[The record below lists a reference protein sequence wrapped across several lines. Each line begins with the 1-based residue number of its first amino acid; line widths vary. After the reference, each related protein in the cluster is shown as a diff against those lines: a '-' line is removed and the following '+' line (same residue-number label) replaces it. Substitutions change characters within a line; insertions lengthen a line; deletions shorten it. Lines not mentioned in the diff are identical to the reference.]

1 MKEEDFLVQTWEE
14 SYSSALAMF
23 QMVKES
29 GFIPDVILGV
39 ARGGWVPARLLA
51 DFFRIKE
58 TANIKIDFY
67 NDINTRDEEPRI
79 TQAAPDLSGKK
90 VLIVDDVADT
100 GKSLQKVVEQL
111 ESMKDCE
118 YRTLTIYYKPHSI
131 IKPDYYLVE
140 TEKWVVFGWER
151 FEFISQFKNLMEKK
165 GVGEREILQKLK
177 KLGIHPGEIEIFF
190 DYYHDRT

>member
-14 SYSSALAMF
+14 SYTSALAMF
-23 QMVKES
+23 EMVKQS
-29 GFIPDVILGV
+29 GFTPDVILGV

-67 NDINTRDEEPRI
+67 NDINTREEEPRI

-90 VLIVDDVADT
+90 ILVVDDVADT
-100 GKSLQKVVEQL
+100 GKSLQKVLEQL
-111 ESMKDCE
+111 EQMANCE

-140 TEKWVVFGWER
+140 TTKWVIFGWER
-151 FEFISQFKNLMEKK
+151 FEFMAQFRNLLK
-165 GVGEREILQKLK
+165 GEGKDETYIRQKLK
-177 KLGIHPGEIEIFF
+177 KLGFHPGEIKIFF
-190 DYYHDRT
+190 ETYNDT